1 MPYMKKKDGRLQIR
15 ISTAQTER
23 YSEMAARE
31 GFSASEWLRRLAE
44 RRAQEIERGTAR
56 PGDLPPAA

>member
-1 MPYMKKKDGRLQIR
+1 MPMERKAGRLQVR
-15 ISTAQTER
+15 VTDTQAER
-23 YSEMAARE
+23 YTTMADRE

-44 RRAQEIERGTAR
+44 RRARELDSGIAR